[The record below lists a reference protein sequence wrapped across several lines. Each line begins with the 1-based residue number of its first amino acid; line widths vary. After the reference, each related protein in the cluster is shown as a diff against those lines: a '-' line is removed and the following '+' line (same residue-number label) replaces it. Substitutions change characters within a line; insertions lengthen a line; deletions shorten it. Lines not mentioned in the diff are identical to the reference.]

1 MGDAMPL
8 RIYNSLTRKKE
19 EYVPLHPGE
28 VRMYVCGITPYDL
41 CHIGHARAALVF
53 EVIRKY
59 LEFRSHKVTMVRNFT
74 DIDDKI
80 IARAAS
86 LGLSWREV
94 ADRFIAEYYKDMSD
108 LGLGSATIEPKA
120 TDHIPQM
127 IDMIKVLEAKGL
139 AYAVEGDVYF
149 EVRKFPFYGK
159 LSHRNLDEMRAG
171 ARVEIDPRKRD
182 PLDFALWKSSKEGE
196 PSWDSPWGPGRPG
209 WHIECSVMA
218 INYLGET
225 IDIHGGG
232 ADLIFPHHENEIAQ
246 SESYTGKEFAHY
258 WLHNGFVS
266 IDSEKMS
273 KSLGNFLTIREI
285 LRKYDSDALKLFLL
299 STHYRAPVDF
309 FDRKLIEAEKALDRA
324 QLTLEKAE
332 RLAQQG
338 KAGAEAPPA
347 SLSGALRMAEESFV
361 EAMEDDFHTPR
372 AIAVL
377 FDMIRQLNGF
387 IEKGMSDPLLGQAA
401 MGIRELAGI
410 MGLMAKR
417 RDIHFIGGG
426 EFVESSPERYQEVRE
441 RMESAL
447 KAGDRPAGE
456 DIGTALHWRAQAR
469 RRGDWHTSDEIR
481 DWLKEAGVSVEDTR
495 DGFYW
500 KYQAP

>member
-1 MGDAMPL
+1 MPL
-8 RIYNSLTRKKE
+8 RIYNSLTQKKE
-19 EYVPLHPGE
+19 EFLSLCPGE

-41 CHIGHARAALVF
+41 CHIGHARATLVF
-53 EVIRKY
+53 EVMKEY
-59 LEFRSHKVTMVRNFT
+59 LEFRSYKVTMVRNFT

-80 IARAAS
+80 IAKAAS

-108 LGLGSATIEPKA
+108 LGLGPATIEPKA
-120 TDHIPQM
+120 TDHIPKM
-127 IDMIKVLEAKGL
+127 IRMIKALEAKRL

-149 EVRKFPFYGK
+149 EVRKFPSYGK
-159 LSHRNLDEMRAG
+159 LSHRNLDEMQAG
-171 ARVEIDPRKRD
+171 ARVEVDPRKRD

-196 PSWDSPWGPGRPG
+196 PFWESPWGRGRPG

-218 INYLGET
+218 IDYLGET

-232 ADLIFPHHENEIAQ
+232 ADLVFPHHENEIAQ
-246 SESYTGKEFAHY
+246 SESYTGKEFARY

-285 LRKYDSDALKLFLL
+285 LRKYDSEALKLFLL

-332 RLAQQG
+332 RIVHG
-338 KAGAEAPPA
+338 KAGGDITPAPLLQA
-347 SLSGALRMAEESFV
+347 LSKTEKSFM
-361 EAMEDDFHTPR
+361 EAMDDDFHTPR
-372 AIAVL
+372 AIASL

-387 IEKGMSDPLLGQAA
+387 MENGVRDPFLGQAA
-401 MGIRELAGI
+401 RRIRELAGI
-410 MGLMAKR
+410 MGFMKGR
-417 RDIHFIGGG
+417 RDIHFIGYG
-426 EFVESSPERYQEVRE
+426 ERVEVFPEEYQEVRE
-441 RMESAL
+441 RIESAV
-447 KAGDRPAGE
+447 KGSTRPGAE
-456 DIGTALHWRAQAR
+456 DIKAVLFWRAQVR
-469 RRGDWHTSDEIR
+469 KRGDWNTSDEIR
-481 DWLKEAGVSVEDTR
+481 NWLKEAGVSVEDTR

-500 KYQAP
+500 KYQRPEKG

>member
-1 MGDAMPL
+1 MPL

-19 EYVPLHPGE
+19 EFLPLHPGE

-53 EVIRKY
+53 EVIKEY
-59 LEFRSHKVTMVRNFT
+59 LEFQSYKVTMVRNFT

-94 ADRFIAEYYKDMSD
+94 ADRFIAEYYKDMSE
-108 LGLGSATIEPKA
+108 LGLGPATIEPKA
-120 TDHIPQM
+120 TDHIPKM
-127 IDMIKVLEAKGL
+127 IGMINALEAKGL

-159 LSHRNLDEMRAG
+159 LSHRNLDEMQAG
-171 ARVEIDPRKRD
+171 ARVGVDPRKRD

-196 PSWDSPWGPGRPG
+196 PSWESPWGPGRPG

-218 INYLGET
+218 IDYLGET

-246 SESYTGKEFAHY
+246 SESYTGKEFARY

-285 LRKYDSDALKLFLL
+285 LKEYDSDALKLFLL

-309 FDRKLIEAEKALDRA
+309 SDRNLVEAEKALDRA

-332 RLAQQG
+332 RITQR
-338 KAGAEAPPA
+338 KAGGDISSA
-347 SLSGALRMAEESFV
+347 SLSEALRKAEESFMG
-361 EAMEDDFHTPR
+361 AMDDDFHTPR
-372 AIAVL
+372 AIASL

-387 IEKGMSDPLLGQAA
+387 IEKGVSDPLLGQA
-401 MGIRELAGI
+401 GRRIRELAGI
-410 MGLMAKR
+410 IGLMKGR
-417 RDIHFIGGG
+417 RDVHFVNDG
-426 EFVESSPERYQEVRE
+426 EWVVVSPERYQEVRE
-441 RMESAL
+441 RMETTI
-447 KAGDRPAGE
+447 KGDTRPGAE
-456 DIGTALHWRAQAR
+456 DIETVLFWRAQAR
-469 RRGDWHTSDEIR
+469 RRGDWNTSDEIR
-481 DWLKEAGVSVEDTR
+481 NWLKETGLSVEDTR
-495 DGFYW
+495 EGFYW
-500 KYQAP
+500 KYQHPEKG

>member
-1 MGDAMPL
+1 MPL

-19 EYVPLHPGE
+19 EFLPLRPGE
-28 VRMYVCGITPYDL
+28 VKMYVCGITPYDL

-53 EVIRKY
+53 EVIKEY
-59 LEFRSHKVTMVRNFT
+59 LEFRSYKVTMVRNFT

-80 IARAAS
+80 IARGAS
-86 LGLSWREV
+86 LGLGWREV
-94 ADRFIAEYYKDMSD
+94 ADRFIAEYYKDMGD
-108 LGLGSATIEPKA
+108 LGLGRATIEPKA
-120 TDHIPQM
+120 TDHIPKM
-127 IDMIKVLEAKGL
+127 IDMIKALETKGL

-159 LSHRNLDEMRAG
+159 LSHRNMDEMQAG
-171 ARVEIDPRKRD
+171 ARVEVDPRKRD

-196 PSWDSPWGPGRPG
+196 PFWKSPWGPGRPG

-246 SESYTGKEFAHY
+246 SESYTGKEFARY

-266 IDSEKMS
+266 IESEKMS
-273 KSLGNFLTIREI
+273 KSLGNFLTIRDI
-285 LRKYDSDALKLFLL
+285 LKEYDSDAVKLFLL

-309 FDRKLIEAEKALDRA
+309 SDHKLVEAEKALDRA

-332 RLAQQG
+332 RIAQG
-338 KAGAEAPPA
+338 KAGDDISSAF
-347 SLSGALRMAEESFV
+347 LSEALRKAEESLV
-361 EAMEDDFHTPR
+361 EAMDDDFHTPR
-372 AIAVL
+372 AIASL

-387 IEKGMSDPLLGQAA
+387 IEKGVTDPLLGQAA
-401 MGIRELAGI
+401 RRIRELAGI
-410 MGLMAKR
+410 MGLMEER
-417 RDIHFIGGG
+417 RDIHFMSDGDR
-426 EFVESSPERYQEVRE
+426 VEVSLKGYQEVRE

-447 KAGDRPAGE
+447 NGGSRPGAE
-456 DIGTALHWRAQAR
+456 DIRTVLLWRAQER
-469 RRGDWHTSDEIR
+469 RRGNWNGSDEIR
-481 DWLKEAGVSVEDTR
+481 NWLKEAGVSVEDTR

-500 KYQAP
+500 KYQAS